1 MAVWGI
7 GVKPARPLA
16 GSITGYGLP
25 DMHLIMP
32 CKLALR
38 SIIARHGKPL
48 RTAYALKIQY
58 CVIRWVYIATCKSK
72 HQVYLQSTPQLT
84 RLTARVVVVR

>member
-1 MAVWGI
+1 MGHWG
-7 GVKPARPLA
+7 KAARPLA

-48 RTAYALKIQY
+48 RTAYAFSVLRHPLGVHCHMQK
-58 CVIRWVYIATCKSK
+58 
-72 HQVYLQSTPQLT
+72 
-84 RLTARVVVVR
+84 